1 MHLKS
6 RLALPLSALA
16 LMLSAPLSGAFA
28 ACTPTGFFRD
38 SINMTAAL
46 INPTGTVRG
55 DVDASGCNVGIYYGP
70 GARGRVDGANI
81 HDANYFGIINNGGD
95 VDIRNSNI
103 SDIGEKPLNGTQHGV
118 GIYFAFGAA
127 SKGSIQNNTVSRY
140 QKGGIV
146 VNGSVSNVNI
156 QQNTVL
162 GLGPVDFIAQ
172 NGIQIGYG
180 AKAQVQNNFVSG
192 NAYSGTNN
200 ASSGGILVVGGDCYG
215 GPLTT
220 NLQVQNNTGIG
231 NDVGVWL
238 SNLDASCNSPS
249 APTKNTAQNNELI
262 NNEVTN
268 ISGDGAKGYQA
279 GIAVTGNGDT
289 IQNNDTCGP
298 GYTPPGP
305 PSADVF
311 AIDAASAINAKVK
324 NNTVCGEAGNLTMS
338 ALSRARAHGR
348 RAAAPAK

>member
-1 MHLKS
+1 VDAKTPQRVSTRAIAGLINDAMRHCDVPPEDAAKI
-6 RLALPLSALA
+6 AE
-16 LMLSAPLSGAFA
+16 LMLEADLTGA
-28 ACTPTGFFRD
+28 
-38 SINMTAAL
+38 
-46 INPTGTVRG
+46 
-55 DVDASGCNVGIYYGP
+55 DA
-70 GARGRVDGANI
+70 
-81 HDANYFGIINNGGD
+81 
-95 VDIRNSNI
+95 
-103 SDIGEKPLNGTQHGV
+103 HGV
-118 GIYFAFGAA
+118 F
-127 SKGSIQNNTVSRY
+127 
-140 QKGGIV
+140 
-146 VNGSVSNVNI
+146 
-156 QQNTVL
+156 L

-180 AKAQVQNNFVSG
+180 AKAQVQNDFVSG
-192 NAYSGTNN
+192 NAYSGTNF
-200 ASSGGILVVGGDCYG
+200 ASSGGVLVVGGDCYG

-268 ISGDGAKGYQA
+268 ISGDGPKGYQA

-305 PSADVF
+305 PTADVF

-324 NNTVCGEAGNLTMS
+324 NNTVCGQAGNLTMS
-338 ALSRARAHGR
+338 ALSRVRAHGH